1 MNKEPKP
8 STRILIGCAL
18 ILLVLLLPL
27 PMAAYHILKFLLSL
41 GLLYFSGVFLQPCRN
56 LMFARQD
63 NLIEMATL
71 DLAANEPFKR
81 VTGTLKQ
88 SHSMAH
94 VADINDLNSRIFDDV
109 RRVGT
114 PYEHTGLLPASPP
127 ISLPL
132 CFGLVITA
140 AIMNPLMG
148 IHLPRTTWMRLDG
161 LALGLLAIAW
171 KTLQS
176 EMAGQRPPVSLA
188 TNPDGSAGF
197 QLVDTSDL
205 IMHLKQFWPVVVGGT
220 LVMVLLGSQ
229 IGGGRFGDITL
240 YGLAAGTIN
249 GLLIG
254 LMTSA
259 AVLWVISW
267 PTEHRQIPGVLGP
280 VVFALI
286 LLGLVFS
293 GHFSPKRLAE
303 MDIPIPS
310 AVPSR
315 DEP

>member
-1 MNKEPKP
+1 MNKETKP
-8 STRILIGCAL
+8 FTRILIGCAL
-18 ILLVLLLPL
+18 LLVVLLLPL
-27 PMAAYHILKFLLSL
+27 PMAAYKVLKFLLSL
-41 GLLYFSGVFLQPCRN
+41 GLLYSAGVFLQPCRK

-63 NLIEMATL
+63 NLVEMATL
-71 DLAANEPFKR
+71 NLAAENSFER
-81 VTGTLKQ
+81 VTGTLGQ
-88 SHSMAH
+88 SQSMAY
-94 VADINDLNSRIFDDV
+94 VADLDDLNSRIFDYV

-114 PYEHTGLLPASPP
+114 PYEHTGLLPALPH

-140 AIMNPLMG
+140 AIMNPFMG
-148 IHLPRTTWMRLDG
+148 IHLPRTTWMLLDG

-176 EMAGQRPPVSLA
+176 EIAGQRPHVPLVA
-188 TNPDGSAGF
+188 NPDGSAGF
-197 QLVDTSDL
+197 QLFDTSDL
-205 IMHLKQFWPVVVGGT
+205 IMHLKQSWPVVVGGT

-229 IGGGRFGDITL
+229 IGGGRFEDITL
-240 YGLAAGTIN
+240 YGLAAGTFN

-254 LMTSA
+254 LLATT
-259 AVLWVISW
+259 AVLWVIGW
-267 PTEHRQIPGVLGP
+267 PTESRQIPGVLGP

-293 GHFSPKRLAE
+293 GHFSPKRLAV